1 MPGCVFACKFEKMVR
16 LGCESFTA
24 TLVSPREEKDTLVV
38 RVVDCTLCMDVMIL
52 SMACVYCANV
62 MFSRHPRKVD
72 VRMSDGPAATM

>member
-1 MPGCVFACKFEKMVR
+1 MFSRKFEKMVR

-24 TLVSPREEKDTLVV
+24 TLVSPREETDTWVV
-38 RVVDCTLCMDVMIL
+38 RVDCTLCMDVMIL

-72 VRMSDGPAATM
+72 VRMPDGPAATM